1 MKINNNEVMAQQVLQ
16 MQFMGQILKEAFKN
30 SNSFQLVLESLLKA
44 MEDNVG
50 NNPNEGFLGF
60 LDSDLKNLGYG
71 AGEKLEK
78 VKLDMNNIKSQIK
91 SGNMTIENAVEKAA
105 RKYGIDRNLIKAV
118 IKQESDFNPNCVSHA
133 GAKGLMQLMPGT
145 AREVGVSDP
154 FDIEQNIDGGTKYL
168 KNMLNIYGNT
178 KLALAAYNAGPG
190 TLKWRGVKND
200 SDISRLPSETRHYV
214 KNIMKNY
221 GK

>member
-1 MKINNNEVMAQQVLQ
+1 MKINNNEVKAQQVLQ
-16 MQFMGQILKEAFKN
+16 MQFMGQILKEAFKD
-30 SNSFQLVLESLLKA
+30 SSSFQLVLESLLKA

-50 NNPNEGFLGF
+50 NNPNGGFLGF

-78 VKLDMNNIKSQIK
+78 VKSDMNNIRSEIK
-91 SGNMTIENAVEKAA
+91 TGNMTIENAVENAA

-118 IKQESDFNPNCVSHA
+118 IKQESDFNPNCVSHV
-133 GAKGLMQLMPGT
+133 GAKGLMQLMPDT
-145 AREVGVSDP
+145 AREVGVSNP

-168 KNMLNIYGNT
+168 KNMLNMYGNT

-214 KNIMKNY
+214 KNIMQNY